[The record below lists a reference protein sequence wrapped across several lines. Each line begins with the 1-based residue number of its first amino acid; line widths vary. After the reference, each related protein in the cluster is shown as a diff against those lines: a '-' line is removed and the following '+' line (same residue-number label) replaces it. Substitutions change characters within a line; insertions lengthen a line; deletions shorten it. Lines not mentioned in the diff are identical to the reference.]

1 MPPESPSVS
10 ASALFAALSAM
21 IVAAVLT
28 PLVRMLA
35 LRFHWVDQGLA
46 GRRLDG
52 RQIPRL
58 GGLAIVGAFCVA
70 LVALWLTGWPQAL
83 GVGATPELTV
93 AFVLGGSCIAGLG
106 LFDDLRGAGVG
117 QKLTVQCAVAALLFV
132 LGLRIEGLANP
143 FGPTLVLGPLSFPFT
158 MLWIV
163 GIINAFNLIDGLDGL
178 AGGVALIAVG
188 TNLVIGLSRHE
199 PTMVLIGAVLAGA
212 ISGFLFYNFNPASI
226 FMGDTGS
233 MFLGFVL
240 STLTIKVN
248 QKSTAAVS
256 ILIPIVAL
264 GLPIFDTAL
273 AFVRRAAKGRSVF
286 HADREHIH
294 HQLLALGLS
303 HRQAVL
309 ALYVLSAF
317 LGTLAVALT
326 YASNLQTLAILG
338 GLTGVLFLLLSRLGY
353 LGSGS
358 RAPLDAEAW
367 APLAG
372 LARSLDAG
380 IAAIRRSTD
389 PRSLWDAAREALRP
403 FNADFST
410 LNWIEHESAGGR
422 VVRSF
427 VSNDPA
433 PGSELL
439 RARFALRSGARE
451 LGTLDLAWRNA
462 RPSLGPEERALL
474 ERLAQE
480 IAAAL
485 ARFET
490 TPRSAEESVGEGQV
504 PS

>member
-1 MPPESPSVS
+1 MPPGSPSVS
-10 ASALFAALSAM
+10 ASALFAALSAI

-35 LRFHWVDQGLA
+35 LRFHWVDQGVA
-46 GRRLDG
+46 TRRLGG
-52 RQIPRL
+52 RPIPRL
-58 GGLAIVGAFCVA
+58 GGLAIVGAFYVA
-70 LVALWLTGWPQAL
+70 LIALWLTGWPQAL
-83 GVGATPELTV
+83 GVGVTPALTI
-93 AFVLGGSCIAGLG
+93 AFLLGGLCVAGLG

-143 FGPTLVLGPLSFPFT
+143 FGPTLALGPLSFPFT

-188 TNLVIGLSRHE
+188 TNLVIGLERQE

-273 AFVRRAAKGRSVF
+273 AFVRRAARGRPVF

-294 HQLLALGLS
+294 HQLLALGLT

-326 YASNLQTLAILG
+326 YASNRQTLAILG

-358 RAPLDAEAW
+358 RAPLVDPEAS
-367 APLAG
+367 APLG
-372 LARSLDAG
+372 DLARLN
-380 IAAIRRSTD
+380 AAIAEIRESTD
-389 PRSLWDAAREALRP
+389 PHSLWEATRHALRP
-403 FNADFST
+403 FAADCST
-410 LNWIEHESAGGR
+410 LSWTEHESAGGR
-422 VVRSF
+422 VVRSL
-427 VSNDPA
+427 VLDNRA
-433 PGSELL
+433 PGTESL
-439 RARFALRSGARE
+439 RARFPLRADPRE
-451 LGTLDLAWRNA
+451 LGALDLAWRSA
-462 RPSLGPEERALL
+462 RPSLGPDERASL

-480 IAAAL
+480 IATAL
-485 ARFET
+485 ARIEQT
-490 TPRSAEESVGEGQV
+490 RRVKEAGAS
-504 PS
+504 PSGAR